1 MRHTTAVM
9 KNKETL
15 VTCGPPA
22 SHLLG
27 RTELG
32 PGRASFGAGVKN
44 CIVIWGG
51 GGAGWAQGEGLEGC
65 SRPGSSATHI
75 NQRVLVGVGASS
87 PISFLS
93 QIPPPGSARDRAL
106 VWWLSPPCYPPE
118 L

>member
-44 CIVIWGG
+44 CIHKPESVGWGG
-51 GGAGWAQGEGLEGC
+51 GLQSYQFSQPDPSSWLGKGSGSGLV
-65 SRPGSSATHI
+65 A
-75 NQRVLVGVGASS
+75 
-87 PISFLS
+87 
-93 QIPPPGSARDRAL
+93 
-106 VWWLSPPCYPPE
+106 
-118 L
+118 

>member
-51 GGAGWAQGEGLEGC
+51 GGGGGHRGKGLKDA
-65 SRPGSSATHI
+65 PG
-75 NQRVLVGVGASS
+75 
-87 PISFLS
+87 
-93 QIPPPGSARDRAL
+93 RDL
-106 VWWLSPPCYPPE
+106 L
-118 L
+118 LLT